1 MNSPG
6 GRRTSSRKRPN
17 PALVEQVQRAL
28 RCANQAVTA
37 RLRLALL
44 REGLP
49 FSRFVVLRL
58 LVIRG
63 PTTSK
68 ALAGAMGVTTAN
80 MPGLIDRLEADG
92 LVTRTRNRKDRREIL
107 VEATRKGRRTL
118 LRLKDTAVDGLVEA
132 FDGWTEVELRALLKS
147 LKRFTGPPHVGD
159 LIELGVP
166 RSSSVGGRPIV
177 VQYPR
182 SRRDPKSGSPS
193 VGGDLCAPRG
203 RSGGGHRTSLRAL
216 SGPRKGLETTAK

>member
-1 MNSPG
+1 MTKTLTIQYLAEPRTKVSPAI
-6 GRRTSSRKRPN
+6 RAEVAPRKKPN

-37 RLRLALL
+37 QLRIALL

-58 LVIRG
+58 IVSRG

-68 ALAGAMGVTTAN
+68 ALAGAIGVTTAN

-107 VEATRKGRRTL
+107 VEATPKGRKTM
-118 LRLKDTAVDGLVEA
+118 LRLKETAVEGLVEA
-132 FDGWTEVELRALLKS
+132 FYGWTEGELKALLTS
-147 LKRFTGPPHVGD
+147 LERFSRPPHEAE
-159 LIELGVP
+159 LIELKVM
-166 RSSSVGGRPIV
+166 R
-177 VQYPR
+177 
-182 SRRDPKSGSPS
+182 
-193 VGGDLCAPRG
+193 
-203 RSGGGHRTSLRAL
+203 
-216 SGPRKGLETTAK
+216 